1 MLPRVRALR
10 GGPCHS
16 CLRDGGLDCKVLRV
30 LPTGVWWPHTS
41 PVTGKFRLTSEFTF
55 DCVVTKRAD
64 FCSLQVF
71 IALAATHTG
80 HARVCCVRAVMDNS
94 HQPEP
99 ESQGLKP
106 LNEYTLSES
115 SKGKPTILQQCGPDT
130 GHRRRNPTEP
140 FLDPLLRRCVS
151 QQPRCITGISEG
163 PPGHLT
169 LGRSRRR
176 DAPAPRRVGG
186 GRAYRDP
193 LLVPKNM

>member
-1 MLPRVRALR
+1 MASNRCPHSSSEKHVLGNQEYDCYQSPRTAHRSRRPFGQL
-10 GGPCHS
+10 GGFICAS
-16 CLRDGGLDCKVLRV
+16 LLD
-30 LPTGVWWPHTS
+30 
-41 PVTGKFRLTSEFTF
+41 
-55 DCVVTKRAD
+55 
-64 FCSLQVF
+64 
-71 IALAATHTG
+71 
-80 HARVCCVRAVMDNS
+80 
-94 HQPEP
+94 PEP
-99 ESQGLKP
+99 PTFSQFFVELPEVFPSQPDTNDTTVATSVKASP
-106 LNEYTLSES
+106 RSSSHTLSES

>member
-30 LPTGVWWPHTS
+30 LLTGVWWPHTS
-41 PVTGKFRLTSEFTF
+41 PVTGKFLLTSEFTF

-115 SKGKPTILQQCGPDT
+115 ST
-130 GHRRRNPTEP
+130 GAKCSFTTPTEP
-140 FLDPLLRRCVS
+140 ESCAPWLRHATGTVLLCGAAGPLVRYWL
-151 QQPRCITGISEG
+151 
-163 PPGHLT
+163 PPQLPNLT
-169 LGRSRRR
+169 LLEQTFL
-176 DAPAPRRVGG
+176 PFKVC
-186 GRAYRDP
+186 
-193 LLVPKNM
+193 